1 MAMLAMAVPPPQTA
15 PAPAARLLAFADE
28 FRFNTSRDVVPAGRL
43 ILQVKNIGE
52 DEHDLRIKGPNG
64 VARAETG
71 VVEPGDLGQI
81 RVRLPQGRYTYLCT
95 VADHAERGMAGTL
108 MVRAVK
114 KKKRPRR

>member
-1 MAMLAMAVPPPQTA
+1 MAMLALAVPPPLTA

-52 DEHDLRIKGPNG
+52 DDHDLRIKGPNG

-71 VVEPGDLGQI
+71 VVEPGDLGRISI
-81 RVRLPQGRYTYLCT
+81 RLAQGRYTYLCT

-108 MVRAVK
+108 VVRAVK
-114 KKKRPRR
+114 KKRPRR

>member
-1 MAMLAMAVPPPQTA
+1 MAMLALAVPPPLTA

-52 DEHDLRIKGPNG
+52 DDHDLRIKGPNG

-71 VVEPGDLGQI
+71 VVEPGDLGRISI
-81 RVRLPQGRYTYLCT
+81 RLAQGRYTYVCT

-108 MVRAVK
+108 VVRAA

>member
-15 PAPAARLLAFADE
+15 AAPPARLLAFADE
-28 FRFNTSRDVVPAGRL
+28 FRFSTSRDVVPAGRL
-43 ILQVKNIGE
+43 ILQVQNIGE
-52 DEHDLRIKGPNG
+52 DAHDLRIKGPNG

>member
-15 PAPAARLLAFADE
+15 PAPPARVLAFADE
-28 FRFNTSRDVVPAGRL
+28 FRFNTSRDVVPAGKL

-52 DEHDLRIKGPNG
+52 DEHDLRITGPNG

-71 VVEPGDLGQI
+71 VVEPGDLGRI
-81 RVRLPQGRYTYLCT
+81 TIRLPQGRYTYLCT

-108 MVRAVK
+108 VVRAVK
-114 KKKRPRR
+114 KRKRPAR

>member
-15 PAPAARLLAFADE
+15 PAPPARLLAFADE
-28 FRFNTSRDVVPAGRL
+28 FRFSTSRDVVPAGRL

-52 DEHDLRIKGPNG
+52 DEHDLRVKGPNG

-71 VVEPGDLGQI
+71 VVEPGDLGRITI
-81 RVRLPQGRYTYLCT
+81 RLAQGRYQYVCT

-108 MVRAVK
+108 VVRAVK
-114 KKKRPRR
+114 KKRPRR

>member
-1 MAMLAMAVPPPQTA
+1 MAMLAMDVPPPQTA
-15 PAPAARLLAFADE
+15 PAVPARMLAFADE

-52 DEHDLRIKGPNG
+52 DDHDLRIKGPNG

-71 VVEPGDLGQI
+71 VVEPGDLGRISI
-81 RVRLPQGRYTYLCT
+81 RLAQGRYTYVCT

-108 MVRAVK
+108 VVRAVK
-114 KKKRPRR
+114 KKRPRR

>member
-1 MAMLAMAVPPPQTA
+1 MAMLALAVPPPLTA
-15 PAPAARLLAFADE
+15 PAAPARLLAFADE

-52 DEHDLRIKGPNG
+52 DDHDLRIKGPNG

-71 VVEPGDLGQI
+71 VVEPGDLGRISI
-81 RVRLPQGRYTYLCT
+81 RLAQGRYTYLCT

-108 MVRAVK
+108 VVRAVK
-114 KKKRPRR
+114 KKRPRR

>member
-1 MAMLAMAVPPPQTA
+1 MAMLALAVPPPLTA

-52 DEHDLRIKGPNG
+52 DDHDLRIQGPSG

-71 VVEPGDLGQI
+71 VVEPGDLGRISI
-81 RVRLPQGRYTYLCT
+81 RLAQGRYTYVCT

-108 MVRAVK
+108 GVRAVK
-114 KKKRPRR
+114 KKRPRR